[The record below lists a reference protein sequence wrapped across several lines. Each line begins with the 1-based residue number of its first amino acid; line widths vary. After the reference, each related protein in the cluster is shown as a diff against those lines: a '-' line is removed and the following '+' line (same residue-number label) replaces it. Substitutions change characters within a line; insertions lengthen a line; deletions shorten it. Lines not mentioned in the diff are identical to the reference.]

1 MRSGEP
7 RSLSGR
13 DRDTPSRIEVVATEP
28 AGGEGQS
35 GTHTRDSGHWTFGL
49 ARPAAVLA
57 ALPGLVAVVGAVL
70 TVSSYTQMKELGA
83 RGAVE
88 RAAERARFAE
98 QNLRSAINQ
107 ADALLDRTRDIARSR
122 VSDGNVETLA
132 HELRDLGLK
141 RRGLKW
147 LSLSFPDGTFQGVF
161 VDGERLRFQVSRLED
176 GQTRMVQYD
185 FAGDGLVPSGG
196 AGFHYDPRERDFYR
210 RAVEA
215 RRRIWTEP
223 YPFLP
228 DFRSGIS
235 RAEAVLDARG
245 ELHAVVTVDYD
256 VAELSGALA
265 VSGAPHA
272 RVVVFAP
279 GGALLALSGLSK
291 GALPGTKASDPN
303 RALRISDLA
312 DPPLR
317 AFFDARRPGVS
328 EPSTF
333 DSGGERFFAVE
344 RALVEP
350 AGLGWRLA
358 TVSEERALFA
368 EARAHAQKSLISS
381 SAFVLGAILCA
392 AAIALGIDRV
402 RRSRALAERRA
413 ETLLER
419 ARQLGSYQLEE
430 RIGRGGMGEVW
441 RARHRM
447 LARPAAI
454 KLIRGEVLGDDRER
468 VEARFERE
476 ARALAGLR
484 SPHTVSVFDFGRTLD
499 GRLFLVMELLHGLPL
514 DRVLKLHGP
523 LPASRVVPILIGAC
537 NSLSEAHA
545 AGIVHRD
552 VKPGNLFLCHDGDG
566 IERVKVLDFGLVKDT
581 RSVQLSLEGK
591 ISGTPEYM
599 APEQAH
605 GGELDGRADLYSLGC
620 TAFHLLAGRPVFKEP
635 SDVATLLAHQS
646 QPAPALSSVTN
657 AAIPAELEA
666 LIARCLAKQP
676 EFRPVSAASLGRAL
690 AAIRFDEDQRLTPE
704 QIREWWDSVSARENG
719 PPSSASPRVLA
730 QPA

>member
-7 RSLSGR
+7 RSELSR
-13 DRDTPSRIEVVATEP
+13 DGQIPSRIEIVAPEL
-28 AGGEGQS
+28 GGEGAAEAGS
-35 GTHTRDSGHWTFGL
+35 RTRASGHWTFGL
-49 ARPAAVLA
+49 ARPAAVLV
-57 ALPGLVAVVGAVL
+57 ALPGLVAVVGAAL
-70 TVSSYTQMKELGA
+70 TVSSYSEMKQLGA

-88 RAAERARFAE
+88 HVEQRARFAE
-98 QNLRSAINQ
+98 QSLRSAIDQ
-107 ADALLDRTRDIARSR
+107 ADALLDRTRHIARARS
-122 VSDGNVETLA
+122 SDQDPRSLA
-132 HELRDLGLK
+132 FALRDLGLE

-147 LSLSFPDGTFQGVF
+147 LSVSFPDGTFQGAF
-161 VDGERLRFQVSRLED
+161 RDGELLRFQQSRIEH
-176 GQTRMVQYD
+176 GRTRMLQFD
-185 FAGDGLVPSGG
+185 FEGDGLVESGG
-196 AGFHYDPRERDFYR
+196 ADFHYDPREREFYR
-210 RAVEA
+210 RAVAA

-228 DFRSGIS
+228 DYRSGIS
-235 RAEAVLDARG
+235 RAEAVFDARG
-245 ELHAVVTVDYD
+245 ELHAVVTADYD
-256 VAELSGALA
+256 VAQLSGTLGVPGALD
-265 VSGAPHA
+265 G

-279 GGALLALSGLSK
+279 NGALLAVRGLPK
-291 GALPGTKASDPN
+291 AALPKSADPS
-303 RALRISDLA
+303 RALRINDLA

-317 AFFDARRPGVS
+317 AFFAERRPGAS

-333 DSGGERFFAVE
+333 ESGGQRFFAVE
-344 RALVEP
+344 RALTEP

-358 TVSEERALFA
+358 TVTSESALFA
-368 EARAHAQKSLISS
+368 EARAHAKRSLISS

-402 RRSRALAERRA
+402 RRSRARAERRV

-514 DRVLKLHGP
+514 DRVLKLYGP

-537 NSLSEAHA
+537 HSLSEAHA

-552 VKPGNLFLCHDGDG
+552 VKPANLFLCHDGDG
-566 IERVKVLDFGLVKDT
+566 IERVKVLDFGLVKDA

-605 GGELDGRADLYSLGC
+605 GNELDGRADLYSLGC
-620 TAFHLLAGRPVFKEP
+620 TAFHLLSGRPVFREP
-635 SDVATLLAHQS
+635 SDVATLLAHQAE
-646 QPAPALSSVTN
+646 PPPALSSVS
-657 AAIPAELEA
+657 AAPIPPELEA

-676 EFRPVSAASLGRAL
+676 EFRPISAASLGRAL
-690 AAIRFDEDQRLTPE
+690 SAIRFDDDQRLTQE
-704 QIREWWDSVSARENG
+704 QLREWWDVVSARDNP
-719 PPSSASPRVLA
+719 PPSSVAPRVLA
-730 QPA
+730 RPA

>member
-7 RSLSGR
+7 HSELSR
-13 DRDTPSRIEVVATEP
+13 DGETPSRIEIVAPEL
-28 AGGEGQS
+28 GGEEAES
-35 GTHTRDSGHWTFGL
+35 GLRTRVSGHWTFGL

-70 TVSSYTQMKELGA
+70 TVSSYSQMKQLGK

-88 RAAERARFAE
+88 RVEERARFAE
-98 QNLRSAINQ
+98 LSLRSAISQ

-122 VSDGNVETLA
+122 SSDGAVEPLA
-132 HELRDLGLK
+132 FALRDLGLR

-147 LSLSFPDGTFQGVF
+147 LSVSFPDGTFQGVF
-161 VDGERLRFQVSRLED
+161 LDGERLRFQVSRLEQ
-176 GQTRMVQYD
+176 GKTRMVQYD
-185 FAGDGLVPSGG
+185 FAPGRLLESGG
-196 AGFHYDPRERDFYR
+196 ADFHYDPRERDFYR
-210 RAVEA
+210 SAVAA

-235 RAEAVLDARG
+235 RAEAVFDARG
-245 ELHAVVTVDYD
+245 ELHAVVTADYD
-256 VAELSGALA
+256 VAELSGALG
-265 VSGAPHA
+265 VSGAA
-272 RVVVFAP
+272 DGRVVVFAP
-279 GGALLALSGLSK
+279 NGALLALSGLSRAK
-291 GALPGTKASDPN
+291 LLKIADPN
-303 RALRISDLA
+303 RALRVADLD
-312 DPPLR
+312 DPPLG
-317 AFFDARRPGVS
+317 AFFAARNPEVS

-333 DSGGERFFAVE
+333 ESGGDRFFAVE
-344 RALVEP
+344 RTLAEP

-358 TVSEERALFA
+358 TVSGESMLFA
-368 EARAHAQKSLISS
+368 EARAHARKSLISS
-381 SAFVLGAILCA
+381 SAFLLGAILCA

-402 RRSRALAERRA
+402 RRSRARAERRA

-430 RIGRGGMGEVW
+430 RIGCGGMGEVW

-454 KLIRGEVLGDDRER
+454 KLIRGEVLGDDRAR

-514 DRVLKLHGP
+514 DRVLKLYGP
-523 LPASRVVPILIGAC
+523 LPAARVVPILIGAC
-537 NSLSEAHA
+537 HSLSEAHA

-552 VKPGNLFLCHDGDG
+552 VKPANLFLCHDGEG

-620 TAFHLLAGRPVFKEP
+620 TAFHLLAGRPVFREP
-635 SDVATLLAHQS
+635 SDVATLLAHQV
-646 QPAPALSSVTN
+646 QPAPALSSVMD
-657 AAIPAELEA
+657 AAIPPELEA

-690 AAIRFDEDQRLTPE
+690 AAIRFGDDQRLTPE
-704 QIREWWDSVSARENG
+704 RIREWWDAVSAG
-719 PPSSASPRVLA
+719 DYAPPVSEESGVLA

>member
-7 RSLSGR
+7 HSELSR
-13 DRDTPSRIEVVATEP
+13 DGETPSRIEIVAPEL
-28 AGGEGQS
+28 GGEEAES
-35 GTHTRDSGHWTFGL
+35 GLRTRVSGHWTFGL

-70 TVSSYTQMKELGA
+70 TVSSYSQMKQLGK

-88 RAAERARFAE
+88 RVEERARFAE
-98 QNLRSAINQ
+98 LSLRSAISQ

-122 VSDGNVETLA
+122 SSDGAVEPLA
-132 HELRDLGLK
+132 FALRDLGLR

-147 LSLSFPDGTFQGVF
+147 LSVSFPDGTFQGVF
-161 VDGERLRFQVSRLED
+161 LDGERLRFQVSRLEQ
-176 GQTRMVQYD
+176 GKTRMVQYD
-185 FAGDGLVPSGG
+185 FAPGRLLESGG
-196 AGFHYDPRERDFYR
+196 ADFHYDPRERDFYR
-210 RAVEA
+210 SAVAA

-235 RAEAVLDARG
+235 RAEAVFDARG
-245 ELHAVVTVDYD
+245 ELHAVVTADYD
-256 VAELSGALA
+256 VAELSGALG
-265 VSGAPHA
+265 VSGAA
-272 RVVVFAP
+272 DGRVVVFAP
-279 GGALLALSGLSK
+279 NGALLALSGLSRAK
-291 GALPGTKASDPN
+291 LLKIADPN
-303 RALRISDLA
+303 RALRVADLD
-312 DPPLR
+312 DPPLA
-317 AFFDARRPGVS
+317 AFFAARNPEVS

-333 DSGGERFFAVE
+333 ESGGDRFFAVE
-344 RALVEP
+344 RTLAEP

-358 TVSEERALFA
+358 TVSGESMLFA
-368 EARAHAQKSLISS
+368 EARAHARKSLISS
-381 SAFVLGAILCA
+381 SAFLLGAILCA

-402 RRSRALAERRA
+402 RRSRARAERRA

-430 RIGRGGMGEVW
+430 RIGCGGMGEVW

-454 KLIRGEVLGDDRER
+454 KLIRGEVLGDDRAR

-514 DRVLKLHGP
+514 DRVLKLYGP
-523 LPASRVVPILIGAC
+523 LPAARVVPILIGAC
-537 NSLSEAHA
+537 HSLSEAHA

-552 VKPGNLFLCHDGDG
+552 VKPANLFLCHDGEG

-620 TAFHLLAGRPVFKEP
+620 TAFHLLAGRPVFREP
-635 SDVATLLAHQS
+635 SDVATLLAHQV
-646 QPAPALSSVTN
+646 QPAPALSSVMD
-657 AAIPAELEA
+657 AAIPPELEA

-690 AAIRFDEDQRLTPE
+690 AAIRFGDDQRLTPE
-704 QIREWWDSVSARENG
+704 RIREWWDAVSAG
-719 PPSSASPRVLA
+719 DYAPPVSEESGVLA

>member
-7 RSLSGR
+7 HSELSR
-13 DRDTPSRIEVVATEP
+13 DGETPSRIEIVAPEL
-28 AGGEGQS
+28 GGEDAQS
-35 GTHTRDSGHWTFGL
+35 GSRTRVSGHWTFGL

-70 TVSSYTQMKELGA
+70 TVSSYSQMKQLGM

-88 RAAERARFAE
+88 RVEERARFAE
-98 QNLRSAINQ
+98 LSLRSAIAQ
-107 ADALLDRTRDIARSR
+107 ADALLDRARDIARTRS
-122 VSDGNVETLA
+122 SDGAVEALA
-132 HELRDLGLK
+132 FELRDLGLQ

-147 LSLSFPDGTFQGVF
+147 MSVSFPDGTFQGVF
-161 VDGERLRFQVSRLED
+161 LDGERLRFQVSRLEQ
-176 GQTRMVQYD
+176 GKTRMVQYD
-185 FAGDGLVPSGG
+185 FAAGGLVESGG
-196 AGFHYDPRERDFYR
+196 ADFHYDPRERAFYR
-210 RAVEA
+210 SAVAA

-235 RAEAVLDARG
+235 RAEAVFDARG
-245 ELHAVVTVDYD
+245 GLHAVVTADYD
-256 VAELSGALA
+256 VAELSGALG
-265 VSGAPHA
+265 VPGADG

-279 GGALLALSGLSK
+279 NGALLALSGLSRAK
-291 GALPGTKASDPN
+291 LLEIADPN
-303 RALRISDLA
+303 RALRVADLD
-312 DPPLR
+312 DPPLS
-317 AFFDARRPGVS
+317 AFFAARNPEAS

-333 DSGGERFFAVE
+333 ESGGERFFAVE
-344 RALVEP
+344 RTLAEP

-358 TVSEERALFA
+358 TVSGESVLFA
-368 EARAHAQKSLISS
+368 EARAHARKSLISS
-381 SAFVLGAILCA
+381 SAFLLGAILCA

-402 RRSRALAERRA
+402 RRSQARAERRV

-441 RARHRM
+441 RARHRL

-454 KLIRGEVLGDDRER
+454 KLIRGEVLGDDRAR

-514 DRVLKLHGP
+514 DRVLKLCGP
-523 LPASRVVPILIGAC
+523 LPAARVVPILIGAC
-537 NSLSEAHA
+537 HSLSEAHA

-552 VKPGNLFLCHDGDG
+552 VKPANLFLCHDGEG

-599 APEQAH
+599 SPEQAH

-620 TAFHLLAGRPVFKEP
+620 TAFHLLSGRPVFREP
-635 SDVATLLAHQS
+635 SDVATLLAHQV
-646 QPAPALSSVTN
+646 QPAPTVSSVTD
-657 AAIPAELEA
+657 AAIPPELEA

-690 AAIRFDEDQRLTPE
+690 AAIRFGDDQRLTPE
-704 QIREWWDSVSARENG
+704 RIREWWEGVSAREN
-719 PPSSASPRVLA
+719 PPPASEERVFA